1 MFKNRKT
8 IPFAFAIVSML
19 YIAYI
24 LALGDSRMLGD
35 EIGGDPGGMIIPLLL
50 GVFMLIS
57 SVYIFLTDKKNEKQ
71 EEMSPVERRLF
82 WGVVIIAVL
91 YVAMARMLGFVL
103 STSLAFYILVFLN
116 YRQGFRKDELKSFS
130 LGLIVSEASAI
141 GVYTAC
147 RLVIRALAIAG
158 RQKTLP
164 PFITSSGMILV
175 LASILAGILIAALAL
190 IIRRIK
196 PKEKASE
203 LFNQIFMSGMIAV
216 ISTVSFYLIFKQLFL
231 VNLVSGIIGW

>member
-24 LALGDSRMLGD
+24 LALGGSRMLGD

-130 LGLIVSEASAI
+130 WDLLSQRLLPLESTPHAGL
-141 GVYTAC
+141 
-147 RLVIRALAIAG
+147 
-158 RQKTLP
+158 
-164 PFITSSGMILV
+164 
-175 LASILAGILIAALAL
+175 
-190 IIRRIK
+190 
-196 PKEKASE
+196 
-203 LFNQIFMSGMIAV
+203 
-216 ISTVSFYLIFKQLFL
+216 
-231 VNLVSGIIGW
+231 